1 MKHVA
6 ALIALGGLSA
16 CVMAP
21 QATPP
26 VPQQAATSPSSRPAG
41 PGATYQYLYGS
52 GEGGALSVQAYAALL
67 NHVAAVGRPK
77 NSVILAEGSTLA
89 APTFV
94 PCGDKPLAAVFDVD
108 ETVLLN
114 LGFEEKDARRGGGP
128 FDPKAWDR
136 WERTGGTAV
145 APVPGAVYAMR
156 QLRAKGVTVIF
167 NTNRSAE
174 TADQTVAAVKY
185 AGLGDFVHGQ
195 TLFLQ
200 GDDSAGSKKDGRRST
215 IAARYC
221 VVAMGGDQ
229 LGDFSDQF
237 NQIANPRERR
247 EAASHGEV
255 ARLWGNGWFV
265 LPNPVYGSGLRG
277 GFDDVFPTDKRW
289 DDPAQG
295 AN

>member
-1 MKHVA
+1 MKRVA
-6 ALIALGGLSA
+6 ALGALAGLSA
-16 CVMAP
+16 CA
-21 QATPP
+21 AT
-26 VPQQAATSPSSRPAG
+26 PQQAVTAPSSRPAG
-41 PGATYQYLYGS
+41 PGPTYQYLYGS
-52 GEGGALSVQAYAALL
+52 GEGGAISVQAYAALL

-77 NSVILAEGSTLA
+77 NSVVLAEGSTLA
-89 APTFV
+89 APSFV

-128 FDPKAWDR
+128 FDSRAWDR
-136 WERTGGTAV
+136 WERTGAAAV

-174 TADQTVAAVKY
+174 TADQTVAAVKN

-215 IAARYC
+215 IASRYC
-221 VVAMGGDQ
+221 VIAMGGDQ
-229 LGDFSDQF
+229 LGDFSDLF
-237 NQIANPRERR
+237 NQIASPRERR
-247 EAASHGEV
+247 EAAGHGDV
-255 ARLWGNGWFV
+255 ARLWGNGWFM
-265 LPNPVYGSGLRG
+265 LPNPVYGPGLRG